1 MKFDN
6 VSIVGVAH
14 VDAPHRIPSEDLDA
28 RLAETYRRLG
38 MPARLLESLTGVK
51 ARRFWDVQTR
61 PSDAATLAGRKVLAD
76 AGVDRARIGALIK
89 HLCVPRL
96 RRAVGR
102 VLRARQPGLA

>member
-28 RLAETYRRLG
+28 RMAETYRRLG

-51 ARRFWDVQTR
+51 ARRFWDVQTK
-61 PSDAATLAGRKVLAD
+61 PSDAATLAGARSWPT
-76 AGVDRARIGALIK
+76 RAWS
-89 HLCVPRL
+89 
-96 RRAVGR
+96 RRASGRSSTPRCAATTSSVGR
-102 VLRARQPGLA
+102 VLRARQSGSA

>member
-28 RLAETYRRLG
+28 RLGETYRRLG

-51 ARRFWDVQTR
+51 FEKLLEQV
-61 PSDAATLAGRKVLAD
+61 P
-76 AGVDRARIGALIK
+76 ALK
-89 HLCVPRL
+89 K
-96 RRAVGR
+96 AMSKGDDK
-102 VLRARQPGLA
+102 